1 MDSALCQEH
10 SHFVR
15 IYLPEGCMRIVFV
28 LCWDFYAAQV
38 ANEGQQ
44 DRCVGDFHTIMTIW
58 ATNYIFGMRLN
69 KIRIIFVCFSC
80 PGNFPSQ

>member
-44 DRCVGDFHTIMTIW
+44 DDVWGTFTP
-58 ATNYIFGMRLN
+58 L
-69 KIRIIFVCFSC
+69 
-80 PGNFPSQ
+80 